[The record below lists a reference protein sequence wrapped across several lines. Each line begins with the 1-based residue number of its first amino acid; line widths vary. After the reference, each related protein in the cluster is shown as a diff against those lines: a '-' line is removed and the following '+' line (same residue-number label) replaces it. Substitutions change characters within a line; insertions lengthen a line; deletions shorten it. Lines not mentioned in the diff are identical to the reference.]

1 MSDNVSDNMQPAVSI
16 IVPCYN
22 AAKYFHETLDAI
34 FAQEWDQPWEVV
46 IADNRSTD
54 HSREI
59 AEDYA
64 KRYPNLRLVPANDG
78 QGTTWAVN
86 AGVAAARGRSVL
98 LCDSDDVPS
107 PGWLAAMGDALA
119 EKEFVACRMDVT
131 SLNPVEDFGSRPHP
145 QTDRLMKISYPPYL
159 YHAGGS
165 TLGIRRELFLEV
177 GGYDPKFIYLHET
190 DFCFRMQ
197 LAGHT
202 LSFVREAVQNV
213 RFRRD
218 NRATFYQSMH
228 WGEYNVLLFRK
239 YRGTGEPAH
248 GRWKRLLHDGVHVVR
263 LMSQWRRF
271 SPGQRM
277 SAMWLSGW
285 LIGKLK
291 GMILYRSAPY

>member
-1 MSDNVSDNMQPAVSI
+1 MSDDTMKTTTPAISVV
-16 IVPCYN
+16 VPCYN
-22 AAKYFHETLDAI
+22 AARYFHETLDAI
-34 FAQEWDQPWEVV
+34 LGQEWDQPWELV

-54 HSREI
+54 NSREI
-59 AEDYA
+59 AADYA
-64 KRYPNLRLVPANDG
+64 KRFPHIRVVTANEG

-86 AGVAAARGRSVL
+86 AGVKAAAGRSVL

-107 PGWLAAMGDALA
+107 PGWLAAMGNALA
-119 EKEFVACRMDVT
+119 ERDFVACRMDVT
-131 SLNPVEDFGSRPHP
+131 SLNPLDEFGSRPHP
-145 QTDRLMKISYPPYL
+145 QTERLMKISYPPYL

-165 TLGIRRELFLEV
+165 TLGFRRDLFLEI
-177 GGYDPKFIYLHET
+177 GGYDPRFIYLHET

-197 LAGHT
+197 LAGHSLT
-202 LSFVREAVQNV
+202 FVRDAVQNV

-218 NRATFYQSMH
+218 TRATFYQSMH

-239 YRGTGEPAH
+239 YRGHGEPAR
-248 GRWKRLLHDGVHVVR
+248 GRWKRLMFDSLHVVR
-263 LMSQWRRF
+263 LLSQWRKF

-277 SAMWLSGW
+277 NTMWLSGW